1 MRIEELELIER
12 YFRNELNSAELQAY
26 EKRMQEDE
34 SFRQKAEEHIQFLKS
49 LRQYG
54 DRKAKKDALNK
65 IHEELNFVIEPTKQ
79 VRIIGRWER
88 YGRTMAVAA
97 SVALVCTLGAFFA
110 LKYNNDQHQTN
121 YQELRRVVDGLKKSH
136 NQILKDIK
144 ENKANAKP
152 EIAPGKYSGT
162 GFLISTNGYI
172 VTSYH
177 LVKSSDSV
185 FIENEKFGRL
195 KVSLV
200 YKNPETDVALL
211 LVIDEQFKTLPS
223 IPFSVRS
230 TDANLGETVYT
241 LGYPRND
248 IVYGDG
254 TISAASGF
262 EQNENSYQISIPVN
276 PGNSGGPMIDQQGAV
291 VGIINGVQTEARG
304 TAFAVKSKVLL
315 DEIKSIPPDSLETPL
330 KLATANQLASLS
342 RVNQI
347 KRWKDY
353 VFMVKVYHGK

>member
-1 MRIEELELIER
+1 MEELELIEK
-12 YFRNELNSAELQAY
+12 YFGKELSEKDRSAF
-26 EKRMQEDE
+26 EKRMHSDNL
-34 SFRQKAEEHIQFLKS
+34 FRQRAEDHIQFLKS
-49 LRQYG
+49 FKQYG
-54 DRKAKKDALNK
+54 DRKSKKEALNK
-65 IHEELNFVIEPTKQ
+65 MHQEMNFSTEAKV
-79 VRIIGRWER
+79 VRLSRWEK
-88 YGRTMAVAA
+88 YGRTMTIAA
-97 SVALVCTLGAFFA
+97 SVALVCTVGTFFA
-110 LKYNNDQHQTN
+110 LKYNNDQHQAN
-121 YQELRRVVDGLKKSH
+121 YLALRRNVESLKKSH

-144 ENKANAKP
+144 ENKENQKP

-162 GFLISTNGYI
+162 GFLVSTNGYI

-177 LVKSSDSV
+177 VVKSSDSV

-211 LVIDEQFKTLPS
+211 LITDEQFKNLPS
-223 IPFSVRS
+223 VPFAIRNSEGV
-230 TDANLGETVYT
+230 LGEPVYT
-241 LGYPRND
+241 LGYPRNEV
-248 IVYGDG
+248 VYGDG
-254 TISAASGF
+254 TISATSGF

-304 TAFAVKSKVLL
+304 TAFAVKSNVLL
-315 DEIKSIPPDSLETPL
+315 EEIKNIPLDSLSPPL
-330 KLATANQLASLS
+330 KMNSSGQLGGMS

-353 VFMVKVYHGK
+353 VFIVKVYHGK

>member
-1 MRIEELELIER
+1 MEEVELFDK
-12 YFRNELNSAELQAY
+12 YFRKELSEADQLKFE
-26 EKRMQEDE
+26 ERMKTDA
-34 SFRQKAEEHIQFLKS
+34 SFRERAETHFLLLRSFKQFA
-49 LRQYG
+49 
-54 DRKAKKDALNK
+54 DRKAKKEALNK
-65 IHEELNFVIEPTKQ
+65 IHTEMNFSSDVTLSTKT
-79 VRIIGRWER
+79 VSIGRWEK
-88 YGRTMAVAA
+88 YGRTMAIAA
-97 SVALVCTLGAFFA
+97 SVALVCTIGTFLTLQF
-110 LKYNNDQHQTN
+110 NDTQHEAN
-121 YQELRRVVDGLKKSH
+121 YLELRRNVEKLKKSH
-136 NQILKDIK
+136 NQILQNIK
-144 ENKANAKP
+144 ENKKP
-152 EIAPGKYSGT
+152 EVAPSKYSGT
-162 GFLISTNGYI
+162 GFLISSNGYI

-177 LVKSSDSV
+177 VIKSADSL

-211 LVIDEQFKTLPS
+211 YIEDEEFKNLTKV
-223 IPFSVRS
+223 PFTIR
-230 TDANLGETVYT
+230 TTEGNLGEAVYT

-254 TISAASGF
+254 TISAGSGF

-291 VGIINGVQTEARG
+291 VGIINGVQTETRG
-304 TAFAVKSKVLL
+304 AAFAVKSKVLL
-315 DEIKSIPPDSLETPL
+315 DEIESISQDSLVAPL
-330 KLATANQLASLS
+330 KINSSNQLAALS